1 MIKEENRIYTVKQG
15 DTLQSIADQLQIN
28 VDDIIEFHNRHSNTF
43 ITESRPNLF
52 GVDIIILPADLS
64 EFRRRHNPNRLNL
77 LYGDITLAC
86 EDIVIDEA
94 TELQMRGQN
103 LIQAQTIQRF
113 SVKQEEKDGHAIS
126 IIDCKEIIKRQI
138 SPEYKPLAD
147 TISFLGQPLYHLV
160 LGINPNGEIAKIVN
174 QEEIYERWNK
184 LKQTKEA
191 QILLADDVTGEK
203 ISQAMDTDYSQTLK
217 VIKETLRYRLLCP
230 DFWGDQTLGE
240 VRHRE
245 TDLTLSSN
253 FFSSHKI
260 RFLLKETFARA
271 DETKGIIVTQEYS
284 SMKEIQKELSGV
296 YNSSLNDYLQT
307 PMNYGMKIKC
317 TFHLSGVPLCIQEC
331 HCHLQEKLN
340 DMAVF
345 TNEIHIKYNH

>member
-15 DTLQSIADQLQIN
+15 DTLQSIADHLQIN
-28 VDDIIEFHNRHSNTF
+28 VDDMVEFHNRHSNTF
-43 ITESRPNLF
+43 ITEYRPNLF
-52 GVDIIILPADLS
+52 GVDKIILPADLS

-103 LIQAQTIQRF
+103 LIQAQTILRF
-113 SVKQEEKDGHAIS
+113 SVKQDEKDGHAIS

-138 SPEYKPLAD
+138 SPQYKPLAD
-147 TISFLGQPLYHLV
+147 TVSFLGQPLNHLV

-174 QEEIYERWNK
+174 QEEIYECWNN

-191 QILLADDVTGEK
+191 QMLLTDNVIGEN

-217 VIKETLRYRLLCP
+217 VVKETLRYRLLCP
-230 DFWGDQTLGE
+230 DFWGDQTLDE
-240 VRHRE
+240 IRYRE

-253 FFSSHKI
+253 FFSSH
-260 RFLLKETFARA
+260 RLGL
-271 DETKGIIVTQEYS
+271 
-284 SMKEIQKELSGV
+284 
-296 YNSSLNDYLQT
+296 
-307 PMNYGMKIKC
+307 
-317 TFHLSGVPLCIQEC
+317 H
-331 HCHLQEKLN
+331 
-340 DMAVF
+340 
-345 TNEIHIKYNH
+345 

>member
-1 MIKEENRIYTVKQG
+1 MIKEENRIYTIKQG

-43 ITESRPNLF
+43 ITEYRPNLF
-52 GVDIIILPADLS
+52 GVDKIILPADLS

-77 LYGDITLAC
+77 LYGDITLSC
-86 EDIVIDEA
+86 KDIVIDEA
-94 TELQMRGQN
+94 TELQMRGQD

-113 SVKQEEKDGHAIS
+113 SVKQDEKDGHAIS

-138 SPEYKPLAD
+138 SPQYKPLAD
-147 TISFLGQPLYHLV
+147 TVSFLGQPLNHLV

-174 QEEIYERWNK
+174 QE
-184 LKQTKEA
+184 A
-191 QILLADDVTGEK
+191 QILLTDNVIGEN

-217 VIKETLRYRLLCP
+217 VVKETLRYRLLCP
-230 DFWGDQTLGE
+230 DFWGDQTLDE
-240 VRHRE
+240 IRYRE

-260 RFLLKETFARA
+260 RFTLKETFSRA
-271 DETKGIIVTQEYS
+271 DETNGIIVTQEYS
-284 SMKEIQKELSGV
+284 SMKEMQKELLGV

-307 PMNYGMKIKC
+307 PLDYGMNIKC
-317 TFHLSGVPLCIQEC
+317 TFHISGTPLCIQDC

>member
-94 TELQMRGQN
+94 TELQMRGQI

-113 SVKQEEKDGHAIS
+113 SVKQDEKDGHAIS

-230 DFWGDQTLGE
+230 DFWGDQTLGK

-260 RFLLKETFARA
+260 RFSLKETFARA
-271 DETKGIIVTQEYS
+271 DETKEIIVTQEYS
-284 SMKEIQKELSGV
+284 SVKEIQKELSGI

-307 PMNYGMKIKC
+307 PMDYGMKIKC